1 MTDTNDKIISMALI
15 EEEAKKIY
23 KQYYKVTFKPN
34 ALDKKTKE
42 LIALG
47 ASAAIGCQGC
57 LRGHLRKSLSLGISL
72 EEIKEAVAV
81 ASGVAA
87 AGVIDATDIAN
98 AALGIVRS
106 AEDTEQKDV

>member
-1 MTDTNDKIISMALI
+1 MTETNGKMVSMALI

-23 KQYYKVTFKPN
+23 KQYYKVTFKSN

-47 ASAAIGCQGC
+47 VSAATGCRGC
-57 LRGHLRKSLSLGISL
+57 LRGHLRKSIGMGITL
-72 EEIKEAVAV
+72 DEIKETIAV

-87 AGVIDATDIAN
+87 AGVIDAADIAN
-98 AALGIVRS
+98 AELGIVLPPK
-106 AEDTEQKDV
+106 EEEVNV